1 MAELA
6 RQSSRERFMLDFLTR
21 EVGLSPS
28 VAQKYMPGLVEEG
41 YDSEDTFLGLT
52 PKELLEDFEW
62 KKGHIKKLEMYR
74 DERPPPVSSSSSSPR
89 QQGGGGGG
97 GTQDTGA
104 PVGTQLPDGSTLM
117 LSDSI
122 IGRGAS
128 GIVRNATLTRRS
140 GAVEPVAAKML
151 AAGASEREMQRFAK
165 ELAVSLAAAQQCSG
179 TCRIHGCVSVDGALC
194 LVMKKYAGDL
204 AQMLDAR
211 RDAADDSRRVALTLR
226 EAQPYLL
233 MIAQSLVRNI
243 PFSSFSFPAVCPE
256 PVLATPL
263 RFKI

>member
-74 DERPPPVSSSSSSPR
+74 DERPPASSSSSSSPR

-243 PFSSFSFPAVCPE
+243 PFSSFSFPAV
-256 PVLATPL
+256 ATPL
-263 RFKI
+263 LLKYDNSP